1 MTQDERRRS
10 LRPASSVKTMKAILN
25 LAWKEILQLM
35 RDRVLVG
42 FLILAPF
49 LQLVLISEATGSGV
63 RGVKLAVWDQD
74 QSQLSQDLIRTLDNS
89 EAFRLVARAASYT
102 QVEQLVNEGNAA
114 AVLIIPPDFSR
125 ALMRSDTRAT
135 LNVIVDGTNVIVAT
149 YVLADI
155 EGAVNDLLRQLL
167 AEIGIPLSSGG
178 INLQVE
184 NAFNPTLFI
193 RWSSLTAQLPFITY
207 QVVLVVAAVGF
218 VRERELGTMEQL
230 IVTPMRR
237 LQLMLGKGL
246 MALGVGIINFAILYV
261 TLTQGFHLPM
271 RGDLLLFTLLG
282 LLFIVTEIGVGTL
295 ISIITRSQQ
304 QAVLI
309 VFLLA
314 ILEVTYSGYI
324 VPTENMPAFMQVAAA
339 VSPLQHFIAITRHIF
354 LKGST
359 LPMMVDHVLILSA
372 LTLVMLGLASFLF
385 ARVEV

>member
-1 MTQDERRRS
+1 MR
-10 LRPASSVKTMKAILN
+10 AILN
-25 LAWKEILQLM
+25 LAWKEILQLL
-35 RDRVLVG
+35 RDRVLLG

-49 LQLVLISEATGSGV
+49 LQLVLISEATGGGV

-74 QSQLSQDLIRTLDNS
+74 HSPLSQDLIRTLDNS
-89 EAFRLVARAASYT
+89 ESFRLVARASSYT
-102 QVEQLVNEGNAA
+102 QVEQLINDGNAA
-114 AVLIIPPDFSR
+114 VVLIIPPDFSR
-125 ALMRSDTRAT
+125 ALMRPDTRAT

-167 AEIGIPLSSGG
+167 AEIGMPPSGG
-178 INLQVE
+178 GIDLKVE

-230 IVTPMRR
+230 IVTPISR

-246 MALGVGIINFAILYV
+246 MALGVGILNFAILYV

-314 ILEVTYSGYI
+314 ILEITYSGYI
-324 VPTENMPAFMQVAAA
+324 VPIENMPAFMQVAAA
-339 VSPLQHFIAITRHIF
+339 VSPLQHFIAITRHVF

-359 LPMMVDHVLILSA
+359 VLMMVDHIVILSA
-372 LTLVMLGLASFLF
+372 LTMVMLGLATFLF

>member
-1 MTQDERRRS
+1 MH
-10 LRPASSVKTMKAILN
+10 AILN
-25 LAWKEILQLM
+25 LAWKELIQLL
-35 RDRVLVG
+35 RDRVLLG

-89 EAFRLVARAASYT
+89 ESFRLVARASSYT
-102 QVEQLVNEGNAA
+102 QVERLINDGNAA
-114 AVLIIPPDFSR
+114 VVLIVPPDFSR
-125 ALMRSDTRAT
+125 ALMRPDARAT

-155 EGAVNDLLRQLL
+155 ESAVNDLLRQLL
-167 AEIGIPLSSGG
+167 AEIGMPLSTGG
-178 INLQVE
+178 IDLKVE

-193 RWSSLTAQLPFITY
+193 RWSGLTAQLPFITY
-207 QVVLVVAAVGF
+207 QVVLIVAAVGF

-230 IVTPMRR
+230 IVTPISRW
-237 LQLMLGKGL
+237 QLMLGKGL
-246 MALGVGIINFAILYV
+246 MALGVGIVNFAILYV

-282 LLFIVTEIGVGTL
+282 LLFVITEIGVGTL

-339 VSPLQHFIAITRHIF
+339 VSPLQHFIAITRHVF

-359 LPMMVDHVLILSA
+359 LPMMVDHVVILSA
-372 LTLVMLGLASFLF
+372 LTIVTLGLASFLF

>member
-1 MTQDERRRS
+1 
-10 LRPASSVKTMKAILN
+10 MKAILN
-25 LAWKEILQLM
+25 LAWKEILQLL
-35 RDRVLVG
+35 RDRVLLA

-49 LQLVLISEATGSGV
+49 LQLVLISEATGGGV

-74 QSQLSQDLIRTLDNS
+74 QSQLSQDLIRTLANS
-89 EAFRLVARAASYT
+89 EAFRLVARAQSYT
-102 QVEQLVNEGNAA
+102 QIEELLNDGNAA
-114 AVLIIPPDFSR
+114 AVLIVPPDFSR
-125 ALMRSDTRAT
+125 ALMRADARAT

-155 EGAVNDLLRQLL
+155 ESAVNDVLRQLL
-167 AEIGIPLSSGG
+167 LELGMPLSAGG
-178 INLQVE
+178 IDLRIE

-230 IVTPMRR
+230 IVTPISR

-246 MALGVGIINFAILYV
+246 MALGVGIINFAILYL
-261 TLTQGFHLPM
+261 TLTQGFRLPM
-271 RGDLLLFTLLG
+271 RGDLLLFALLG
-282 LLFIVTEIGVGTL
+282 MLFLVTEIGVGTL

-339 VSPLQHFIAITRHIF
+339 VSPLQHFIAITRHVF

-359 LPMMVDHVLILSA
+359 LLMMVDHVVILSA
-372 LTLVMLGLASFLF
+372 LTIITLGVASFLF
-385 ARVEV
+385 ARFEV